1 MVKQHLG
8 SGTSLALQINTV
20 GHKRDVIT
28 CALQINTVGQA
39 MKALS
44 LPIQSLFSDLEQ
56 RVHDADFSETF
67 DLRGSFA
74 KKKRHNKFYWYWQRR
89 AGGKVVQKYVGPFTD
104 KAITDR
110 VRRFGELKSD
120 YDERREIVRSLLAAG
135 LPRPDILSGEVTE
148 AMCRA
153 GFFRLRGVLVG
164 TVAYQCYAGILGHRL
179 PNPTTG
185 TADAD
190 FAQFFAIS
198 NLLDDSLPPILDVLH
213 EVDPTFR
220 PVPHSSGSPK
230 STNFINAGKFRVE
243 FLTPNRGS
251 DDYEGKPANMPALG
265 GAAAE
270 PLRFLDF
277 LIRNPVRSVLLHG
290 GGVPV
295 TVPSPERYAIH
306 KLIVSE
312 RRQDKMTSKI
322 SKDIAQTAALVEAMR
337 QTRFVDLSSAWQEA
351 WARGPAWRQE
361 LINGMARLDRETVL
375 QLAEAVSKGAA
386 RRRKDVSEFWPRE
399 LSEG

>member
-1 MVKQHLG
+1 
-8 SGTSLALQINTV
+8 
-20 GHKRDVIT
+20 
-28 CALQINTVGQA
+28 
-39 MKALS
+39 MKTLS

-56 RVHDADFSETF
+56 RIHDADFTETF
-67 DLRGSFA
+67 DPGGSFA

-89 AGGKVVQKYVGPFTD
+89 EGKKVIQKYVGPFTD

-110 VRRFGELKSD
+110 VKRFSALKSD

-135 LPRPDILSGEVTE
+135 LPRPEFLSGEVTE
-148 AMCRA
+148 SMCRA

-164 TVAYQCYAGILGHRL
+164 TAAYQCYAGILGCRL
-179 PNPTTG
+179 PHTTTG

-190 FAQFFAIS
+190 FAQFFAIA

-213 EVDPTFR
+213 EVDSTFH
-220 PVPHSSGSPK
+220 PVPHSSGSPR
-230 STNFINAGKFRVE
+230 STSFINDSKFRVE

-251 DDYEGKPANMPALG
+251 DDYEGKPASMPALS

-295 TVPSPERYAIH
+295 TVPSPERYAVH
-306 KLIVSE
+306 KLIVAE
-312 RRQDKMTSKI
+312 RRHDTMASKI
-322 SKDIAQTAALVEAMR
+322 NKDIAQAAALIEAMR

-351 WARGPAWRQE
+351 WERGPTWRQE
-361 LINGMARLDRETVL
+361 LMNGIVRLDKDTVS
-375 QLAEAVSKGAA
+375 QLGEAVKKGAK
-386 RRRKDVSEFWPRE
+386 RRRKDALEFWPE
-399 LSEG
+399 NFV